1 MPKKLTYSRIAKTAG
16 VSVMSV
22 SNVLRT
28 PNQVRPET
36 KMKVH
41 RAIRDLG
48 GQLPEEAFNRERP
61 TITHRPHR
69 RIRFLTANIS
79 APIRETVV
87 YSRLF
92 QSAIA
97 AADEAG
103 FDLSFSNLDKAV
115 PLDQRRYSESVDGL
129 LLMGDWSSIVKVP
142 QVPVITLM
150 STKRHFRSHHIG
162 YRRLSV
168 GELAA
173 EVFVER
179 KFKRVAYIGPDDAD
193 RHEGFQQKL
202 ESNGI
207 ECQRI
212 LVPGPYQ
219 LQGGQQTV
227 DTKRIS
233 QAVEVLVKEGLPEGV
248 FLHSDEIAVS
258 FRTSLLQIIPS
269 SVQPPLLIGCNNDA
283 PFAPL
288 IGSGNLTID
297 IGVQEIARLAVARIR
312 EITKDPLL
320 PLQRTE
326 VEPRLIQL

>member
-1 MPKKLTYSRIAKTAG
+1 MSSRLTYNRIAKEAG

-28 PNQVRPET
+28 PDRVRPAT
-36 KMKVH
+36 LAKVH
-41 RAIRDLG
+41 QAIRKLG
-48 GQLPEEAFNRERP
+48 GQLPEEASNRERP
-61 TITHRPHR
+61 IITHRPHH
-69 RIRFLTANIS
+69 RIRFLTANIA
-79 APIRETVV
+79 APIRETAV

-115 PLDQRRYSESVDGL
+115 PLDQRRYSEGVDGL
-129 LLMGDWSSIVKVP
+129 LLMGDWSVITKAPPVP
-142 QVPVITLM
+142 AITLM
-150 STKRHFRSHHIG
+150 STKRSFRSHHIG

-179 KFKRVAYIGPDDAD
+179 GFKQVAYIGPDDTD
-193 RHEGFQQKL
+193 RHEGFQRKL
-202 ESNGI
+202 ELNGI

-219 LQGGQQTV
+219 LERGQQTV

-233 QAVEVLVKEGLPEGV
+233 KAVVALVKQGLPEGV
-248 FLHSDEIAVS
+248 FLHSDEVAVA
-258 FRTSLLQIIPS
+258 FRTSLLQKIPS
-269 SVQPPLLIGCNNDA
+269 SAHPPLLIGCNNDA
-283 PFAPL
+283 PFASL
-288 IGSGNLTID
+288 IGPGNLTID
-297 IGVQEIARLAVARIR
+297 IGVEEIARLAVGRIR

-326 VEPRLIQL
+326 VEPRIIHL